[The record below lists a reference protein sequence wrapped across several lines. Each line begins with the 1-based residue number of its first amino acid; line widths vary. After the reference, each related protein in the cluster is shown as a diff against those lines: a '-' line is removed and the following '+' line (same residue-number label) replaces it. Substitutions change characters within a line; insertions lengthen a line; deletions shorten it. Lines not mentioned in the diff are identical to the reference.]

1 MQNCVTQCNLSE
13 MNRKCYVPYC
23 KSGYENC
30 KIKYSVFRV
39 PKDEETRKEWGR
51 AIKRIDK
58 ELTDKDC
65 VCEKHFK
72 ESDIIRNWQSGG
84 VNKSLFERK

>member
-1 MQNCVTQCNLSE
+1 